1 MRRLFLCGVA
11 LFLGCAGREHRPTPI
26 PGSEKIAVS
35 TDMPQG
41 CEEVGEISGTAC
53 QEELADAMS
62 GAKSG
67 LRNQAH
73 ALNANYVKLETNNS
87 RTCTGSLKD
96 GTEILLTG
104 RAFKCAAADAAQT
117 NTTP

>member
-1 MRRLFLCGVA
+1 MRMRSLLLCGA
-11 LFLGCAGREHRPTPI
+11 TLFLGCASMGHRPTPV
-26 PGSEKIAVS
+26 PGSEKIPVS

-41 CEEVGEISGTAC
+41 CEEVGDISGTAC
-53 QEELADAMS
+53 QDELADAMS

-87 RTCTGSLKD
+87 RPCPGWSKQ
-96 GTEILLTG
+96 GTEVLLTG
-104 RAFKCAAADAAQT
+104 RAFKCAAQAS
-117 NTTP
+117 TTP